1 MRASNAILAALA
13 VSAALPAAAGAATL
27 QPLKACYRSVDSK
40 TRESVQVQAGG
51 FTPGAAVDVSID
63 GIVVTTGVTADQDG
77 NVAGTVTAPYQAQ
90 GERPFS
96 LTLTETQRPENA
108 ATAQSRIAALDV
120 RLKPQRAKPSSL
132 VHVLGRGFV
141 DGPQIYAHY
150 VRAGKLR
157 KTVSLG
163 APAGP
168 CGRLDVERRQIP
180 VRRPATGRW
189 TLQVDSQRA
198 YSPRPASVFVR
209 LAITV
214 KRVPR
219 PA

>member
-1 MRASNAILAALA
+1 MRAFYAILAVLA
-13 VSAALPAAAGAATL
+13 ASGALPATAGAATL

-40 TRESVQVQAGG
+40 MRESVQVQAGG

-63 GIVVTTGVTADQDG
+63 GIVVTTGVIADQEG
-77 NVAGTVTAPYQAQ
+77 NVAGAVTAPFQAH
-90 GERPFS
+90 GERPFAV
-96 LTLTETQRPENA
+96 TLTETQRPENA

-120 RLKPQRAKPSSL
+120 RLEPERASPSSR
-132 VHVLGRGFV
+132 VRFLGRGFV
-141 DGPQIYAHY
+141 DGTQVYGHY
-150 VRAGKLR
+150 LRGGKLR

-163 APAGP
+163 TPAGP

-189 TLQVDSQRA
+189 TLQVDNQRD